1 MKKILLSILA
11 CILVATGLQ
20 AQEPIAE
27 AAVQNSAVTLSP
39 KELRKLRVAR
49 RNLHYNILGG
59 PSYSPDFGLLIG
71 GSALM
76 TFSMQ
81 PKDSTLQRSVVPV
94 NIAFIFEGGIN
105 LFSKPQLFFKHDRFR
120 IFGNSATSIPWK
132 TITA

>member
-27 AAVQNSAVTLSP
+27 AAVQDSAVTLSP

-59 PSYSPDFGLLIG
+59 CSPRT
-71 GSALM
+71 ALCNV
-76 TFSMQ
+76 
-81 PKDSTLQRSVVPV
+81 R
-94 NIAFIFEGGIN
+94 
-105 LFSKPQLFFKHDRFR
+105 
-120 IFGNSATSIPWK
+120 
-132 TITA
+132 